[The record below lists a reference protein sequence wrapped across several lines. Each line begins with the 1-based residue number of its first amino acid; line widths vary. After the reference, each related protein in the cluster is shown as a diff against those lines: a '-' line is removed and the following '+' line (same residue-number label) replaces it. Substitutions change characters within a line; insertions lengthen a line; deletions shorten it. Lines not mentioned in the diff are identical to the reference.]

1 MKKRI
6 CLLFVFVFLVILS
19 GCSPADL
26 IPPDPREDMSND
38 PITQEWKIIEYTVNG
53 ETVVLEDD
61 PAIVNVMM
69 ASKQPA
75 FSCTDGVNCT
85 FSVNGKSKDGTVSKD
100 GDEYTIT
107 FPDPKSSSLKGTIDE
122 NNQLTLEIV
131 GKTAVMVFEAKEETE
146 EE

>member
-38 PITQEWKIIEYTVNG
+38 PITQDWKVISYSVNG
-53 ETVVLEDD
+53 ETIVIEDED
-61 PAIVNVMM
+61 VAVNIIT
-69 ASKQPA
+69 ASKWPK
-75 FSCTDGVNCT
+75 FSCEDGVNCV
-85 FSVNGKSKDGTVSKD
+85 FEINENAREGTVEKV
-100 GDEYTIT
+100 GEEYNIT
-107 FPDPKSSSLKGTIDE
+107 FPNTDSVLKGTIDE

-131 GKTAVMVFEAKEETE
+131 GKTAVMVFEAKEETDE
-146 EE
+146 E